1 MKLSK
6 TITTAAI
13 ATLMATSSFAQDIA
27 VIAGSIEDAFMDK
40 IKKGVDDATHMVE
53 ANGGTVQYL
62 RTQNYENTSLISH
75 RRNHSKKPFP
85 NIEILGLGAYD

>member
-40 IKKGVDDATHMVE
+40 IKKALMTPPIWSKPT
-53 ANGGTVQYL
+53 AAQYNICAPKTTKTL
-62 RTQNYENTSLISH
+62 VLI
-75 RRNHSKKPFP
+75 
-85 NIEILGLGAYD
+85 L